1 MNKLLV
7 PALIVL
13 ALSAADPSRVLAED
27 NAGADPS
34 QQEQTTNQPPTI
46 PAQENNPDM
55 EIIKKQ
61 VADLA
66 AENDKSSKPVSLSKK
81 PGKKDDIIYISMENA
96 PLDRKGK
103 KAVNLA
109 SEWQTRPVMPA
120 AEEKDGAV
128 TYTFGATEPTIVC
141 RPMMV
146 CVLRLELGEKL
157 IDEPHCG
164 DNARW
169 DITPSK
175 PDPSRPPHIYIKAK
189 DSGLVTNLAINTDK
203 RTYMIS
209 LKSRNDRYTPL
220 VAFRY
225 PENEKKAWDAYMADQ
240 RRQEDETN
248 RNKRFGAAGQTF
260 DASKL
265 DFRYSVTGDDTRWKP
280 LRVFN
285 DGRKTYVQMPSIMEM
300 YEAPV
305 LLTINDGTES
315 LVNYRLHGDTFIVDQ
330 LFDKAVL
337 LSGVGGSQ
345 SKITITR
352 ADTTASLK

>member
-1 MNKLLV
+1 MKKSFM
-7 PALIVL
+7 PALLML
-13 ALSAADPSRVLAED
+13 ALLMVNPSSVLAEED
-27 NAGADPS
+27 AAVPDPN
-34 QQEQTTNQPPTI
+34 QQAAVPAPAS
-46 PAQENNPDM
+46 AQEYDPEM
-55 EIIKKQ
+55 EKIKKQ
-61 VADLA
+61 VAELA
-66 AENDKSSKPVSLSKK
+66 TQNDKSSRPAVSLSKR
-81 PGKKDDIIYISMENA
+81 KKDDIIYISMENA

-109 SEWQTRPVMPA
+109 SEWQTRPVMPSS
-120 AEEKDGAV
+120 EEKDGAV
-128 TYTFGATEPTIVC
+128 TYTFGATEPTIIC

-146 CVLRLELGEKL
+146 CVLRLELGERL

-175 PDPSRPPHIYIKAK
+175 PDPSRPPHIYIKPK
-189 DSGLVTNLAINTDK
+189 DSGLVTNLAINTDR
-203 RTYMIS
+203 RTYVIS
-209 LKSRNDRYTPL
+209 LKSRNDKYTPL

-225 PENEKKAWDAYMADQ
+225 PENEKKAWSAYLADQ
-240 RRQEDETN
+240 RRQEDESN
-248 RNKRFGAAGQTF
+248 RNKRFDAAGQMF

-265 DFRYSVTGDDTRWKP
+265 DFRYSMSGDDPRWKP
-280 LRVFN
+280 IRVFN
-285 DGRKTYVQMPSIMEM
+285 DGRKTYVQMPSIMKM

-337 LSGVGGSQ
+337 LSGVGSNQ
-345 SKITITR
+345 SKVTITR
-352 ADTTASLK
+352 ADTMASY

>member
-1 MNKLLV
+1 MKKSLI
-7 PALIVL
+7 PALLIFALL
-13 ALSAADPSRVLAED
+13 AVHPPFIRAGEETPTPEPNQNQAVAPNEEVTPADQL
-27 NAGADPS
+27 
-34 QQEQTTNQPPTI
+34 
-46 PAQENNPDM
+46 DM
-55 EIIKKQ
+55 EKIKRQ
-61 VADLA
+61 VAELA
-66 AENDKSSKPVSLSKK
+66 SQDVNTSKAAVSVSRRPAKKNDIMYV
-81 PGKKDDIIYISMENA
+81 SMENA
-96 PLDRKGK
+96 PLDRKGR

-109 SEWQTRPVMPA
+109 TEWQTRPVMPSS
-120 AEEKDGAV
+120 EEKDGAI

-146 CVLRLELGEKL
+146 SVLRLEMGEKL

-175 PDPSRPPHIYIKAK
+175 PDPTRPPLIYIKAK
-189 DSGLVTNLAINTDK
+189 DSGLVTNLAINTDR

-220 VAFRY
+220 VAFHY

-240 RRQEDETN
+240 KRQEDEAN
-248 RNKRFGAAGQTF
+248 RNKRFGAGGLTF

-265 DFRYSVTGDDTRWKP
+265 DFHYSVLGEARWKP
-280 LRVFN
+280 SRVFN
-285 DGRKTYVQMPSIMEM
+285 DGKKTYVQMPSIMQM

-305 LLTINDGTES
+305 LLTLNDGTES

-330 LFDKAVL
+330 LFDRAVL
-337 LSGVGGSQ
+337 LSGVGSNQ
-345 SKITITR
+345 SKVTIER
-352 ADTTASLK
+352 DSNSTASN